1 MFVEYDSATMSGIT
15 LVPIFK
21 DFCFYFFGEKEL
33 KQLKKLI
40 MGLFGN
46 LLKGVV
52 NVAISPLDVV
62 TDVVKG
68 DFDNTSKV
76 VENIVDS
83 VGDGVDDLMNG
94 DLI

>member
-1 MFVEYDSATMSGIT
+1 
-15 LVPIFK
+15 
-21 DFCFYFFGEKEL
+21 
-33 KQLKKLI
+33 

-46 LLKGVV
+46 LIKGAV
-52 NVAISPLDVV
+52 NVAISPLVVV

-76 VENIVDS
+76 VENVVDS

>member
-1 MFVEYDSATMSGIT
+1 
-15 LVPIFK
+15 
-21 DFCFYFFGEKEL
+21 
-33 KQLKKLI
+33 

-52 NVAISPLDVV
+52 NVAISPLVVV

-76 VENIVDS
+76 VENVVDS

>member
-1 MFVEYDSATMSGIT
+1 
-15 LVPIFK
+15 
-21 DFCFYFFGEKEL
+21 
-33 KQLKKLI
+33 

-52 NVAISPLDVV
+52 NVAISPLVVV

-76 VENIVDS
+76 VENVVDS
-83 VGDGVDDLMNG
+83 VGDGVDDLMDG

>member
-1 MFVEYDSATMSGIT
+1 
-15 LVPIFK
+15 
-21 DFCFYFFGEKEL
+21 
-33 KQLKKLI
+33 

-46 LLKGVV
+46 LLKGAV
-52 NVAISPLDVV
+52 NVAISPLVVV

-76 VENIVDS
+76 VENVVDS

>member
-1 MFVEYDSATMSGIT
+1 
-15 LVPIFK
+15 
-21 DFCFYFFGEKEL
+21 
-33 KQLKKLI
+33 

-46 LLKGVV
+46 LIKGAL
-52 NVAISPLDVV
+52 NVAVSPLVVV

-76 VENIVDS
+76 VENVVDS

>member
-1 MFVEYDSATMSGIT
+1 MVYRAYCFFIFSA
-15 LVPIFK
+15 
-21 DFCFYFFGEKEL
+21 EKNY
-33 KQLKKLI
+33 KTVKKLI

-46 LLKGVV
+46 LIKGVV
-52 NVAISPLDVV
+52 NVAISPLVVV

-76 VENIVDS
+76 VENVVDS

>member
-1 MFVEYDSATMSGIT
+1 
-15 LVPIFK
+15 
-21 DFCFYFFGEKEL
+21 
-33 KQLKKLI
+33 

-52 NVAISPLDVV
+52 NVAISPLV
-62 TDVVKG
+62 VVKG

-76 VENIVDS
+76 VENVVDS
-83 VGDGVDDLMNG
+83 VGDGADDLMNG